1 MREWFAQE
9 AIASPGPGLP
19 SAHPSELLWCGLL
32 ICIFIE
38 QIHHLQTTGSLLG
51 YSNELRHWFTDFFL
65 FLIIFG

>member
-1 MREWFAQE
+1 MRKWFAQE

-38 QIHHLQTTGSLLG
+38 QIHHLQTTGRQPS
-51 YSNELRHWFTDFFL
+51 R
-65 FLIIFG
+65 IFK

>member
-38 QIHHLQTTGSLLG
+38 QIHHLLQAAFSDIQMSSDIALQI
-51 YSNELRHWFTDFFL
+51 SFCFS
-65 FLIIFG
+65 